1 MHYIIKADHQIE
13 VVMVTLD
20 VTPIEGATGIMV
32 DQVVVVRDMKYV
44 ETMIPPLILVY
55 RQLNGMQ

>member
-1 MHYIIKADHQIE
+1 
-13 VVMVTLD
+13 MVTLD